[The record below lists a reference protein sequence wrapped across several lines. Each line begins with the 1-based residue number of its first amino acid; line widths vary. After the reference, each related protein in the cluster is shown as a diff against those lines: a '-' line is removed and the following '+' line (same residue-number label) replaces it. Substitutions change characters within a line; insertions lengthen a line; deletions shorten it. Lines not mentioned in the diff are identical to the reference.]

1 MTNDRLRVLARHLE
15 GHRVGVALVD
25 GSRLDDCQLV
35 SAGRDGAESLWL
47 YSNGADT
54 FVTILDVTD
63 VWEVRS
69 STRHAW
75 PSW

>member
-1 MTNDRLRVLARHLE
+1 MTNDRLRVLTRHLE

-35 SAGRDGAESLWL
+35 SAGRHGSESLWL

-54 FVTILDVTD
+54 FVTIRDVTD
-63 VWEVRS
+63 VWE
-69 STRHAW
+69 TR
-75 PSW
+75 PSG